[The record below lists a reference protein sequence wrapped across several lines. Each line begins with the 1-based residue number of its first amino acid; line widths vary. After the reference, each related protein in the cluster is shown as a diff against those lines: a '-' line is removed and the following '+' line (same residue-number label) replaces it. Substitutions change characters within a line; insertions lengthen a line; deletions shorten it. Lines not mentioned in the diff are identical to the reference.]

1 MTYSIVARDARTG
14 QLGVAVQSHFFGCG
28 RVVCW
33 AEAGIGV
40 VATQAFALVGHGP
53 NGVDLLAQHHDAGS
67 TLEALLSAD
76 EAAETRQVAVLDAT
90 GAVATRTGSGC
101 VPAAG
106 DVQGDAVSAQGN
118 MLVSDRAWH
127 EMLDA
132 YHASEGSLAERLH
145 AALVAAEATGG
156 DTRGRQAGRILVV
169 DDVRSVEP
177 WEHIVT
183 DVRVED
189 HADPLGELGRLL
201 RLDGFYRRLLRMFS
215 QPGLLN
221 GPATATPAE
230 VDEALDQLAEG
241 RALLGDNQEA
251 TVWRGILLARN
262 ARVDEARDHLASAIA
277 ERPELA
283 RYVRDLAQIGAFPDL
298 EVVDRILPPTAPGG
312 TT

>member
-1 MTYSIVARDARTG
+1 MTYSIVARDAETG
-14 QLGVAVQSHFFGCG
+14 QMGVAVQSHFFGCG

-33 AEAGIGV
+33 AEAGVGV
-40 VATQAFALVGHGP
+40 VATQAFAEVAHGPHGVDRLAQGHGAAAALER
-53 NGVDLLAQHHDAGS
+53 VLAD
-67 TLEALLSAD
+67 D
-76 EAAETRQVAVLDAT
+76 EAAETRQVAVLDASGT
-90 GAVATRTGSGC
+90 VAARTGRGC

-106 DVQGDAVSAQGN
+106 DVQADGVSAQGN

-132 YHASEGSLAERLH
+132 YHAASGPLAERLH

-169 DDVRSVEP
+169 DDQRSQRP
-177 WEHIVT
+177 WDHIVT

-189 HADPLGELGRLL
+189 HVDPLGELGRLV

-230 VDEALDQLAEG
+230 VDEALAELAEG

-262 ARVDEARDHLASAIA
+262 TRIDEAREHLAAAIA
-277 ERPELA
+277 HRPELA
-283 RYVRDLAQIGAFPDL
+283 RYVRDLAAVGAFPDP
-298 EVVDRILPPTAPGG
+298 EVVARILPPSPNGVPA
-312 TT
+312 

>member
-1 MTYSIVARDARTG
+1 MTYSIVARDAATG
-14 QLGVAVQSHFFGCG
+14 QMGVAVQSHFFGCG

-33 AEAGIGV
+33 AEAGVGV
-40 VATQAFALVGHGP
+40 VATQAFAEVGHGP
-53 NGVDLLAQHHDAGS
+53 RGVDRLAQGHDAGE
-67 TLEALLSAD
+67 TLERVLADD
-76 EAAETRQVAVLDAT
+76 EAAETRQVAVLDAS
-90 GAVATRTGSGC
+90 GAVAARTGRGC

-132 YHASEGSLAERLH
+132 YHAATGSLAERLH

-169 DDVRSVEP
+169 DAERSLAP
-177 WEHIVT
+177 WDHVVT

-189 HADPLGELGRLL
+189 HADPLAELGRLV
-201 RLDGFYRRLLRMFS
+201 RLDGFYRRLLNMFS

-221 GPATATPAE
+221 GPATAKPAD
-230 VDEALDQLAEG
+230 VDEALDELAVG
-241 RALLGDNQEA
+241 RELLGDNQEA

-262 ARVDEARDHLASAIA
+262 ARVDEAREHLAAAIA
-277 ERPELA
+277 RRPELD
-283 RYVRDLAQIGAFPDL
+283 RYVRDLASIGAFPDHD
-298 EVVDRILPPTAPGG
+298 VVDRILPPLHGASA
-312 TT
+312 